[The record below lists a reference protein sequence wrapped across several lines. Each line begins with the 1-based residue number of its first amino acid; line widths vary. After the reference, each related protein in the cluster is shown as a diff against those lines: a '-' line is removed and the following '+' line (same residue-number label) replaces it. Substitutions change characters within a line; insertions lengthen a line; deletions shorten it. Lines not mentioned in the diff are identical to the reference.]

1 MARLVRGEVLSLRTR
16 EYVQAAIVTG
26 QTNGWIIW
34 REILPNALSPVIVL
48 ASLMVATAILLE
60 SSLSFLGL
68 GDPNLISWGYMV
80 GAGRTVIRQAWW
92 ITVFPGLRHSGLG
105 ARPQSD
111 RRRPQRRAQS
121 AAGAG
126 GPLMAATP
134 AVAIKDLK
142 IALPPGARTSLR
154 RRRRFVRSSG
164 RRDRLRGRQI
174 RLRQID
180 VRACAD
186 GTAARTASAIEAGEI
201 VFDGSNLL
209 ALDEAGWR
217 DLRGRRIAMVFQ
229 EPMTALNPLMR
240 IGDQMM
246 EMFEAHGLLTPRE
259 RSAKALAL
267 AREVGLP
274 DPERIVR
281 AYPHQLSG
289 GQRQRAMIAMALALE
304 PAVLVADEPTTALD
318 VTTQAQILKLIRD
331 LQRSR
336 NMAVMFI
343 THDFGVVAD
352 IADRVVVLRH
362 GQVVEQGAAASV
374 LGHPQHPYTK
384 ALLAAVPSITPPARA
399 PLADRAKAVDVIGLD
414 KTYVTSGG
422 WFGTDRTVQAA
433 NEVNFSILHGETLG
447 LVGESGSGKSSVAR
461 LVMRLIEADRGT
473 VRIGDVDLTR
483 ASRQGAA
490 RPAPPHPDDLPG
502 SVRLAQSA
510 PQGRRR
516 SSATARSRTASIRRW
531 RTQRARELLGMVG
544 LDAGA
549 MERYPH
555 EFSGGQRQRIGIARA
570 LALDPEIIV
579 ADEAVS
585 ALDVSVQAQVLN
597 LLEDLKARLGLSMLF
612 ITHDLRVAAQ
622 ICDRIAVMQRGVIVE
637 LKPTAALFA
646 APEHPYTRELLAAV
660 PGQKRPAA

>member
-1 MARLVRGEVLSLRTR
+1 MPT
-16 EYVQAAIVTG
+16 
-26 QTNGWIIW
+26 
-34 REILPNALSPVIVL
+34 
-48 ASLMVATAILLE
+48 
-60 SSLSFLGL
+60 
-68 GDPNLISWGYMV
+68 D
-80 GAGRTVIRQAWW
+80 
-92 ITVFPGLRHSGLG
+92 
-105 ARPQSD
+105 
-111 RRRPQRRAQS
+111 
-121 AAGAG
+121 
-126 GPLMAATP
+126 P
-134 AVAIKDLK
+134 AVTIKDLK
-142 IALPPGARTSLR
+142 IALPPG
-154 RRRRFVRSSG
+154 G
-164 RRDRLRGRQI
+164 E
-174 RLRQID
+174 
-180 VRACAD
+180 RAYAVD
-186 GTAARTASAIEAGEI
+186 GISFDLAPGEI
-201 VFDGSNLL
+201 VCVVGESGSGKSMCAHALMGLL
-209 ALDEAGWR
+209 PDSVTTETGSIAFEGNDLVALDEDGWR

-246 EMFEAHGLLTPRE
+246 EMFEAHGLLSPRE
-259 RSAKALAL
+259 RRRKALEL

-362 GQVVEQGAAASV
+362 GQVVEQGSADAV
-374 LGHPQHPYTK
+374 LKYPQHSYTR
-384 ALLAAVPSITPPARA
+384 ALLAAVPSINPPQRA
-399 PLADRAKAVDVIGLD
+399 PLADRNRAVDAIGLD

-422 WFGTDRTVQAA
+422 WFRPDRTVQAA
-433 NEVNFSILHGETLG
+433 SEVSFSILRGETLG

-473 VRIGDVDLTR
+473 IRIGDVDLTKFKGKALR
-483 ASRQGAA
+483 DQ
-490 RPAPPHPDDLPG
+490 
-502 SVRLAQSA
+502 
-510 PQGRRR
+510 RRR
-516 SSATARSRTASIRRW
+516 IQMIFQDPFASLNPRRKVGQIICDGPIAHGADPKLARV
-531 RTQRARELLGMVG
+531 RAREILGMVG
-544 LDAGA
+544 LDGGA

-597 LLEDLKARLGLSMLF
+597 LLEDLKTRLGLSMLF

-622 ICDRIAVMQRGVIVE
+622 ICDRIAVMQRGAIVE
-637 LKPTAALFA
+637 IKPTAALFA
-646 APEHPYTRELLAAV
+646 TPEHPYTRELLAAV
-660 PGQKRPAA
+660 PGRKTRAALSV